1 MMRLLFKT
9 GVLALAGVGAKSL
22 YDKYLAGSAP
32 DAPLFP
38 QGPID
43 LSRDDVSASAAPPAR
58 PTYVEYGHTETAP
71 TPPAAAAG
79 EPQPSITDSTT
90 TPGP

>member
-43 LSRDDVSASAAPPAR
+43 LSRDDVSAPVDPPAR
-58 PTYVEYGHTETAP
+58 PTYVHYGHTEA
-71 TPPAAAAG
+71 TPAPAATG
-79 EPQPSITDSTT
+79 EPQTPIADSTS